1 MLVVFLVSNRL
12 CCLCRWPK
20 PSLLMVCLSADLTS
34 SENCH
39 LNYAFLKLWDYVSVR
54 IKQWFYLIFHARSL
68 TAVTNSETP
77 CLDSQ
82 NTNLISIDTNGHLKT
97 VIKQLLLELISGVSL
112 GIYWREE
119 AVVGVYVCYNK
130 LPDYK
135 REVRKS
141 DSL

>member
-1 MLVVFLVSNRL
+1 M
-12 CCLCRWPK
+12 
-20 PSLLMVCLSADLTS
+20 
-34 SENCH
+34 
-39 LNYAFLKLWDYVSVR
+39 
-54 IKQWFYLIFHARSL
+54 
-68 TAVTNSETP
+68 TNSETP